1 MVGLRVAG
9 RPHPARASRGKDHA
23 GCSAPTLRSEMIAI
37 GAQDARNHGLALL
50 LLCLPG
56 LAGCGSPAEEER
68 IQRVAFCQGSSSDN
82 AQGDPFSVE
91 LRQGSTV
98 VARGSGSVGTAFTFE
113 VPAGAITIYVEGV
126 QKGSVNEG
134 VDPDAYHSPGPDDV
148 TYIATGEGCPESA
161 PLPPS

>member
-1 MVGLRVAG
+1 M
-9 RPHPARASRGKDHA
+9 
-23 GCSAPTLRSEMIAI
+23 
-37 GAQDARNHGLALL
+37 
-50 LLCLPG
+50 
-56 LAGCGSPAEEER
+56 
-68 IQRVAFCQGSSSDN
+68 AFCQGSSSDN